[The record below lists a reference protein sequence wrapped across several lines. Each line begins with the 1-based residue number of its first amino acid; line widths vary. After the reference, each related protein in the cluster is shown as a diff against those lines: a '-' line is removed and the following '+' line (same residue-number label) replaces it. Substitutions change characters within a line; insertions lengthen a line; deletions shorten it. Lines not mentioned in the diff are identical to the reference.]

1 MIKSWRN
8 IILVFV
14 FAFVFQ
20 AFDGFSACSSEQA
33 IKPVVFSGMQTEQNE
48 TQSFSFHYDGCE
60 DEQMQHEI
68 SGFLFVESVVL
79 IKTPQIADIKFRS
92 NLIPWE
98 PPKE

>member
-1 MIKSWRN
+1 MIKSWKN
-8 IILVFV
+8 IIYVFV

-20 AFDGFSACSSEQA
+20 AFDGFAAYSSEQA
-33 IKPVVFSGMQTEQNE
+33 IKPAVISGMQTEQNE

-68 SGFLFVESVVL
+68 SGFLFVESFVL

-92 NLIPWE
+92 SLIPWE
-98 PPKE
+98 PPKK